1 MSVRPNFYLETKWNS
16 SRWAWPDLVNDAGLQ
31 VHEESPGDVLA
42 CPSGWEESR
51 EGVVVLAWAVVV
63 HHHPVRTD
71 PVLQTV
77 QLPGINI
84 VTWCDIILTIFKFQI
99 NVLETKI
106 SNKKTY
112 KLHTK
117 IVFSSLSIRITNVF
131 QAIWRVSDGP
141 LTSRRYPSDSPPDR
155 RGCWWLPSLCWST
168 GGTGLTLWTCQWY
181 KLLHQQQTTLRRIFN
196 YLLMN

>member
-1 MSVRPNFYLETKWNS
+1 MVTWRETSDYLAPCSSSEYLYLLLADGVVTPGVVVGGVLLASDHVLRVKQMSVRPNFYLETKWNS

-71 PVLQTV
+71 TVLQTV

-84 VTWCDIILTIFKFQI
+84 VTWCDIILTIFK
-99 NVLETKI
+99 
-106 SNKKTY
+106 
-112 KLHTK
+112 
-117 IVFSSLSIRITNVF
+117 
-131 QAIWRVSDGP
+131 
-141 LTSRRYPSDSPPDR
+141 
-155 RGCWWLPSLCWST
+155 
-168 GGTGLTLWTCQWY
+168 
-181 KLLHQQQTTLRRIFN
+181 
-196 YLLMN
+196 LMF